1 MARLLY
7 RVSDQRASTVLK
19 TMPATDVTVMNM
31 PNVQFDI
38 PTSIVP
44 NIE

>member
-1 MARLLY
+1 MDRRLNL
-7 RVSDQRASTVLK
+7 VSDQRASAVLM
-19 TMPATDVTVMNM
+19 TMPATEVIVMNM

-38 PTSIVP
+38 PHSMVP